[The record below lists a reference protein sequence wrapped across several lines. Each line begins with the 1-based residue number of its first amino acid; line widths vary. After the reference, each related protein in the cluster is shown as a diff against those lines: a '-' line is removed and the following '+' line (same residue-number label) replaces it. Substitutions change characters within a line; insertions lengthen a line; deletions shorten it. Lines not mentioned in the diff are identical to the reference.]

1 MRGNGFKL
9 EEDWFRV
16 DIRKKILTMVR
27 NWHSLPREAVT
38 VPCQKMFKERERADL
53 PF

>member
-1 MRGNGFKL
+1 MRGNDFKL
-9 EEDWFRV
+9 KEGWFRI
-16 DIRKKILTMVR
+16 DIRKKIFTMVR

-38 VPCQKMFKERERADL
+38 VPCLKVWERERAGL